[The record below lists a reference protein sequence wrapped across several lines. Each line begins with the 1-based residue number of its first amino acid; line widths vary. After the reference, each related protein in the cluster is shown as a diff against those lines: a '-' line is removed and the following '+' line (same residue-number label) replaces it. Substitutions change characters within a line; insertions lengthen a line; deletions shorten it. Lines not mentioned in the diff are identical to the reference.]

1 MIQLNVLRDFGF
13 PLTDMIKLD
22 EIPTKIKLKIY
33 AIVFQV
39 LKVFLKKNL

>member
-1 MIQLNVLRDFGF
+1 MIQFNMPWDFGF

-22 EIPTKIKLKIY
+22 EIPTKIKLKIH